1 MANKVNT
8 QPKDSQPTSGIMSFF
23 SALAMLV
30 ALAAGYLIYIYIMGN
45 PANFQDGDVAK
56 GHPLNTLGIIYRGG
70 LAIVPLLI
78 ALNITVIL
86 IVIER
91 IITLSRA
98 SGSGNSAAFVRRI
111 RDYLAGNKVDE
122 AIAACDKQKGSLA
135 NVVRAGLSRYR
146 FVAKDTHMSRDAKV
160 AAIEKEL
167 EEATSLE
174 LPMLSKNMVIISTCA
189 SIGTLI
195 GLIGTV
201 LGMIRAFGALAN
213 AGSPDTAAL
222 AVGISEALVNTA
234 FGIIGS
240 TLAIV
245 AYNYFTNR
253 IDAMTYAMDEAGYS
267 IVSDFQA
274 HN

>member
-8 QPKDSQPTSGIMSFF
+8 QPKDTQPTSGIMSFF

-122 AIAACDKQKGSLA
+122 AIVACDKQKGSLA
-135 NVVRAGLSRYR
+135 NVVRAGLTRYR
-146 FVAKDTHMSRDAKV
+146 FVAKDTHLSREAKV